1 MDRRRF
7 LQCGAAAIIG
17 TAVLGACTSDN
28 SNKGQRGQPPTTTS
42 PASPSGAGPTDLTLA
57 KTAASLEV
65 MLVNAY
71 QQLAASRLVTSS
83 ALLTYATVFLQHHT
97 EHLAAL
103 NGIITT
109 TNGQAPISAP
119 NDVMENQIVRPAL
132 AAAQTQDDISHL
144 FFTLEDAIAQTY
156 VYAGTA
162 MSKPELRSSMM
173 SIGGIEAR
181 HRALLGVQVEQLS
194 LDDLFPSA
202 FARADNP
209 LPPDALL
216 T

>member
-1 MDRRRF
+1 MERRRF
-7 LQCGAAAIIG
+7 LQWGTAAIVG
-17 TAVLGACTSDN
+17 TAVLGACTGDN
-28 SNKGQRGQPPTTTS
+28 SGKARPGQPPTTAAPDTS
-42 PASPSGAGPTDLTLA
+42 SGAGPTDLTLA
-57 KTAASLEV
+57 KTAASLEA
-65 MLVNAY
+65 LLIDAY
-71 QQLAASRLVTSS
+71 KQLMDSHIVTSS
-83 ALLTYATVFLQHHT
+83 ALLTYTNLFLDHHNQ
-97 EHLAAL
+97 HLAAL

-109 TNGQAPISAP
+109 TAGQAAVSDP
-119 NDVMENQIVRPAL
+119 NAVMKNQIVKPAL
-132 AAAQTQDDISHL
+132 DAAQTQDDFAHL

-156 VYAGTA
+156 VYASTA
-162 MSKPELRSSMM
+162 MSRPDLRSSMM

-181 HRALLGVQVEQLS
+181 HRALLGVQVEQLR

>member
-1 MDRRRF
+1 MERRRF
-7 LQCGAAAIIG
+7 LQMGTAAIVG

-28 SNKGQRGQPPTTTS
+28 NGSPRPGLPPTTTS
-42 PASPSGAGPTDLTLA
+42 PVSSSGAAPTDLTLA
-57 KTAASLEV
+57 KTAASLEA
-65 MLVNAY
+65 MLMEAY
-71 QQLAASRLVTSS
+71 KRLMESRIVTSS
-83 ALLTYATVFLQHHT
+83 ALLTYTNLFFDHHT
-97 EHLAAL
+97 QHLAAL

-109 TNGQAPISAP
+109 TSGQAAVSQP
-119 NDVMENQIVRPAL
+119 NPVMENQIVHPAL
-132 AAAQTQDDISHL
+132 DAAQTQDDFAHL

-162 MSKPELRSSMM
+162 MSRPELRSSMM
-173 SIGGIEAR
+173 TIGGIEAR
-181 HRALLGVQVEQLS
+181 HRALLAVQVEQLS

-202 FARADNP
+202 FARSDNP